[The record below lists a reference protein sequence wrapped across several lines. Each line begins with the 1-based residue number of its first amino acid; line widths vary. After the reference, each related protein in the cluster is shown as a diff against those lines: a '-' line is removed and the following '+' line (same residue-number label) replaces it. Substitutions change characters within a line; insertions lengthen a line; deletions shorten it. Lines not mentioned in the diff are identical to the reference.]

1 MNANKR
7 ANIIETLRISKA
19 AITSHLGKLKL
30 QLNANPIEPAA
41 MPLPGFT
48 AIEDATASSSPA
60 SFLGVIVSI
69 NEQRKT
75 RGTDWVLEFTIQDDF
90 SSGSIGSSSCIN
102 CRLFRR
108 NPNDFPKI
116 SGIGDVALVRA
127 VKVEAFNFKVA
138 CVVSTAARSGV
149 LIFHA
154 KHIPVPELSQAYQLG
169 NQKIPYTYLAG
180 SQPPNTQE
188 QMAVIHLRHAASA
201 SMPQVKQHAATAPT
215 STAATDKLCLIKNLQ
230 FDRFYDVR
238 AQVVN
243 VYYNN
248 FGSVD
253 LKVTDYTSNTEL
265 FLYVEPD
272 DEDGRYQDRNW
283 KGPYGQLTLDV
294 KLYGNNAAW
303 ARDNVTNGDFV
314 FFKNLHTKAS
324 PHNKLEGVLHENRQ
338 RPEQVDIRKLISMS
352 DTEEINKRREEYE
365 SRRTEKNAFDELQNV
380 PTKPPTKAKKAEKR
394 ERQRL
399 QKEQE
404 QKEIAKKAEQREVAR
419 SGINANSTF
428 ANHFLQNS

>member
-1 MNANKR
+1 
-7 ANIIETLRISKA
+7 
-19 AITSHLGKLKL
+19 
-30 QLNANPIEPAA
+30 

-48 AIEDATASSSPA
+48 AIQDATASATPA

-69 NEQRKT
+69 KEQKKT

-90 SSGSIGSSSCIN
+90 TSGSIGSSSSIN

-108 NPNDFPKI
+108 TPNEFPKI

-127 VKVEAFNFKVA
+127 VKLEAFNGRVA
-138 CVVSTAARSGV
+138 CVVSTAQRSGV
-149 LIFHA
+149 LVFHA

-169 NQKIPYTYLAG
+169 NQEIPYSYIAG
-180 SQPPNTQE
+180 TKHPTTQE
-188 QMAVIHLRHAASA
+188 QMAVIH
-201 SMPQVKQHAATAPT
+201 VKHATAP
-215 STAATDKLCLIKNLQ
+215 SSIVASNKLCLIKDFK

-253 LKVTDYTSNTEL
+253 LKVTDYTSHPDL

-272 DEDGRYQDRNW
+272 DEDGRYQDRSW

-294 KLYGNNAAW
+294 KLYGNNSVW

-314 FFKNLHTKAS
+314 LLKNLRTKLS
-324 PHNKLEGVLHENRQ
+324 PYNKLEGALHEDRQ
-338 RPEQVDIRKLISMS
+338 RPDQVDIRKLISPS
-352 DTEEINKRREEYE
+352 DIGEINKRRKEYE
-365 SRRTEKNAFDELQNV
+365 MQFAKKTAFEELQNIAN
-380 PTKPPTKAKKAEKR
+380 KPSMKATAKKKAERR
-394 ERQRL
+394 EKQRL

-404 QKEIAKKAEQREVAR
+404 QKEIVEKVEGLEAAR
-419 SGINANSTF
+419 SGINLNSE
-428 ANHFLQNS
+428 